1 MKHFSSMSH
10 LIVLLSFSSMALL
23 PEQVDQA
30 AFKNHFPV
38 AAEKTV
44 INNDGVIKGKLVKI
58 YPDQT
63 KKSVYVLAKETNGFE
78 IDFYTFDLEGTLI
91 KHFRMKKGD
100 RKEIKGLEKGKYVY
114 SVFSGDEETDR
125 GEFDIH

>member
-10 LIVLLSFSSMALL
+10 LIALLSFGGMALF
-23 PEQVDQA
+23 PDQIDQTA
-30 AFKNHFPV
+30 
-38 AAEKTV
+38 
-44 INNDGVIKGKLVKI
+44 INNQSSVIVEKAIIHVDKGIKGKLVKI